1 MSIVEVAYNQY
12 HTPQEL
18 VGELVYQEKF
28 LASIDAYPR
37 RTRVVFVNLT
47 LYAGDDKTYVI
58 YVKDR
63 DLNEVDVTSATGVF
77 TMKEAKDDTSAV
89 VSKSTAVSG
98 EGEIGAGNHGEIY
111 FYLEP
116 DDTKDL
122 DIRQYVF
129 DVRVTLANGKV
140 YTVLEG
146 TINLAQPVN
155 PTA

>member
-1 MSIVEVAYNQY
+1 MTIIEALYNQY
-12 HTPQEL
+12 HTPDEL
-18 VGELVYQEKF
+18 VGELVWQEKF
-28 LASIDAYPR
+28 LAFIDAYPR
-37 RTRVVFVNLT
+37 RTRVVFQNLT
-47 LYAGDDKTYVI
+47 LYAGNDKTYVI

-63 DLNEVDVTSATGVF
+63 DLNEVDVTGATGVF
-77 TMKEAKDDTSAV
+77 TMKEAKGDTSAV
-89 VSKSTAVSG
+89 VTKSTANAG

-129 DVRVTLANGKV
+129 DMKVILANGNV

-146 TINLAQPVN
+146 TINLTQPVN
-155 PTA
+155 PTP